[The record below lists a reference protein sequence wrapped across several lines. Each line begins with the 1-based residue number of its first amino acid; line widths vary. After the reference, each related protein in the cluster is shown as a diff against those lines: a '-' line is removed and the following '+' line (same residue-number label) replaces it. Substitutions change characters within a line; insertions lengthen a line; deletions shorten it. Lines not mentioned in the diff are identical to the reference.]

1 MLAAITAIDYGVL
14 AFYLLVML
22 AVGFYF
28 SRQQHTSKDFFL
40 AGRSMGW
47 FSVGLSI
54 MATLLSALSYTGIP
68 GEAYYVGLK
77 SLLMPCVV
85 WLTLPIMVWFVLPLY
100 HNLGIYSI
108 YEYLELRFDSTT
120 RVVSSIVF
128 VLWRLLW
135 LGGVLYAPCKVL
147 VIAAGLNI
155 PIWFLL
161 LLLGTVGTAYTFLGG
176 MKAVIWTDVIQ
187 ALVMAG
193 GVALII
199 GGVWMSM
206 DGGADRVWEI
216 ASSLKRTEVADTKFS
231 WTEKWSIY
239 GAFPHF
245 FLAMLSFYI
254 ADQITAQ
261 RYLTAKDLIAA
272 QRSFILNCFSVTV
285 MGVSLMYVGM
295 ALLAFYHDHPQA
307 MRPIW
312 VVNVD
317 GASKESITY
326 AGRDELLGR
335 SSGESDAA
343 DAAKKKEPLIEWR
356 SGTLDASTIEK
367 LVAEQRVLH
376 PNSKEPFTNADELID
391 PATGKLDVNK
401 LAMRRPLNDT
411 GKGKLKHGEIIL
423 NKRANDEL
431 MPRFITDQLYIGVA
445 GLILAA
451 LLAASMSSM
460 DSGLNSICTLIVV
473 DFHRRLGWGRHW
485 LAAKV
490 DKPVEKLTEED
501 ELRLAR
507 PLVLVIGVAATLF
520 SFIMAQLENIFQI
533 MIAVINTFGGPLL
546 AIFLLGM
553 FTRRCTARG
562 ALASLTL
569 GSLFTL
575 WLTAANQFESCAF
588 MWPFAEKLGAMW
600 PLSFGVVFTLAVGYA
615 VSLVSGGQKSKRELQ
630 GLVAGIGR
638 IGIRDPEVA
647 SPDIGDFDLEPPR
660 EDRWK

>member
-14 AFYLLVML
+14 AVYLLVML
-22 AVGFYF
+22 AIGFYF
-28 SRQQHTSKDFFL
+28 SGQQHTSKDFFL

-77 SLLMPCVV
+77 FLLMPLVV

-120 RVVSSIVF
+120 RLVSSIVF
-128 VLWRLLW
+128 VIWRLLW
-135 LGGVLYAPCKVL
+135 LGGVIYAPCKVL
-147 VIAAGLNI
+147 VIAAGIDI

-161 LLLGTVGTAYTFLGG
+161 LLLGAVSTAYTFLGG

-187 ALVMAG
+187 ALVMVSG
-193 GVALII
+193 LLLII

-206 DGGADRVWEI
+206 DGGAERVWEI
-216 ASSLKRTEVADTKFS
+216 ASSLQRTELTDKQFS

-245 FLAMLSFYI
+245 FLAMLSFYV

-272 QRSFILNCFSVTV
+272 QRSFILNCLSVTV
-285 MGVSLMYVGM
+285 MVASLMYAGM

-317 GASKESITY
+317 GTTKESMTY
-326 AGRDELLGR
+326 ADRDNLPGRA
-335 SSGESDAA
+335 SDASS
-343 DAAKKKEPLIEWR
+343 AAQQNEPLVEWR
-356 SGTLDASTIEK
+356 HQPLDVSTIDK

-401 LAMRRPLNDT
+401 LAMRSPL
-411 GKGKLKHGEIIL
+411 KGKLQRGEIIL
-423 NKRANDEL
+423 NKKANDEL
-431 MPRFITDQLYIGVA
+431 MPRFITEQLYVGVA

-460 DSGLNSICTLIVV
+460 DSGLNSLCTLIVV
-473 DFHRRLGWGRHW
+473 DFHRRLGWGRQW

-490 DKPVEKLTEED
+490 NKPADQLTEED

-507 PLVLVIGVAATLF
+507 PLTLVIGVAATLF
-520 SFIMAQLENIFQI
+520 SFVIAQVENIFKI
-533 MIAVINTFGGPLL
+533 MIAVVNTFGGPLL

-553 FTRRCTARG
+553 FTRRCTARS
-562 ALASLTL
+562 ALASLIL
-569 GSLFTL
+569 GTLFTL
-575 WLTAANQFESCAF
+575 WLTAANQFASCRW
-588 MWPFAEKLGAMW
+588 MWPFTQPLGDTW
-600 PLSFGVVFTLAVGYA
+600 TLTFGVAFTLLVGYA
-615 VSLVSGGQKSKRELQ
+615 ASFITGGQKTKHELR
-630 GLVAGIGR
+630 GLVAGLGR
-638 IGIRDPEVA
+638 LGIREQDDT
-647 SPDIGDFDLEPPR
+647 SPAIGDFDLEPPR